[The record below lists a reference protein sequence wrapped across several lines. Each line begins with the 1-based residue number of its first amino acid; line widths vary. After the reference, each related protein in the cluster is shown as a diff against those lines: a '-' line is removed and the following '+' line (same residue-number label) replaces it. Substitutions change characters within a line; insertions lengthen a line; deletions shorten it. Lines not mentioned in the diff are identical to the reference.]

1 MHHYFAASNRME
13 VPQVLHMNG
22 GEGQNSYYRNSLF
35 QKKVILK
42 AKPILE
48 ESISELCRTNLPKC
62 LKMAE
67 LGCSSGPNALLPLWE
82 IIQTIDS
89 ACCELNKK
97 PPMLQVF
104 LNDLPGTDFNTIFRL
119 LVPRFQ
125 EKLKQEKGGEFGGCF
140 ISASPG
146 SFYGRL
152 FPPQSL
158 HLVHSSCSV
167 HWCSQVP
174 EGLVTESG
182 IAMNKGNICV
192 AKTSPESVLK
202 AYLDQFEMDFTTFLK
217 LRSEE
222 IVSRGRMILTI
233 TAKNNDNPHCKYG
246 SEFWPLIGTTL
257 SDMAEEGVIE
267 KSMLDSWN
275 IPLYYPS
282 AEEVKSLIQRENSF
296 TISRVE
302 QFVQSWDDNI
312 EDGNTE
318 LVFDKWERGK
328 HVANYM
334 RAAAES
340 MVVTRFGDAIIDDLF
355 ERLSLKV
362 AHYLENGMGLF
373 NHLVISMT
381 KK

>member
-1 MHHYFAASNRME
+1 KEAME

-22 GEGQNSYYRNSLF
+22 GEGTNSYYRNSLF

-42 AKPILE
+42 AKPILD
-48 ESISELCRTNLPKC
+48 ESITELCRANLPKC
-62 LKMAE
+62 LTMVE
-67 LGCSSGPNALLPLWE
+67 MGCSSGPNALLPLWE
-82 IIQTIDS
+82 IIERIDS
-89 ACCELNKK
+89 TCNEMKKK

-104 LNDLPGTDFNTIFRL
+104 LNDLPGTDFNTIFRSS
-119 LVPRFQ
+119 VPNFQ
-125 EKLKQEKGGEFGGCF
+125 EKVVQEKGNKFGPIF
-140 ISASPG
+140 ISACPG

-182 IAMNKGNICV
+182 IAMNKGNICI
-192 AKTSPESVLK
+192 AETSPPSVHK
-202 AYLDQFEMDFTTFLK
+202 AYLDQFERDFTTLLK

-222 IVSRGRMILTI
+222 IVPGGHMILTI
-233 TAKNNDNPHCKYG
+233 TAKNNDNPYCKYG
-246 SEFWPLIGTTL
+246 SEFWPLIGMTL
-257 SDMAEEGVIE
+257 NDMVEEGLVQRS
-267 KSMLDSWN
+267 KLDSWN

-282 AEEVKSLIQRENSF
+282 AEEVTDLIQKENSF

-302 QFVQSWDDNI
+302 EFVQSWDDNI
-312 EDGNTE
+312 EDGNSN

-340 MVVTRFGDAIIDDLF
+340 MLVTQFGNAIIDDLF
-355 ERLSLKV
+355 NRLSAK
-362 AHYLENGMGLF
+362 AAYYLENGMGLF

-381 KK
+381 RK